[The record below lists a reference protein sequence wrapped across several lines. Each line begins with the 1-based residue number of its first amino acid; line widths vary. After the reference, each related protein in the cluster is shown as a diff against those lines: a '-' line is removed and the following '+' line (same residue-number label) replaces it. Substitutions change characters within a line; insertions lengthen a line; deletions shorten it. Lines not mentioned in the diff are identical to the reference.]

1 MRQSIYRI
9 LAAGAVLST
18 ATLVFAGSLDKQ
30 GQAWL
35 DQYKNPAQ
43 INVSGNWDTG
53 RSGFGALHLQ
63 QAQNS
68 RTVEGSGDGYKLDG
82 VVSGKTLYLLFS
94 RKDTVAFCAEVT
106 QNGET
111 ILDGTYQYRLSRLRF
126 GAGKGVCQT
135 KRYTLNLSK
144 R

>member
-1 MRQSIYRI
+1 MKQSIYRI
-9 LAAGAVLST
+9 LTAGIVLSA

-35 DQYKNPAQ
+35 DQHKDPAQ
-43 INVSGNWDTG
+43 INVSGNWDAA
-53 RSGFGALHLQ
+53 RAGFGSLQLQ
-63 QAQNS
+63 QAKDS
-68 RTVEGSGDGYKLDG
+68 RTVTGSGDGYTLDG

-111 ILDGTYQYRLSRLRF
+111 SLDGWYQYRLSRLRF

-135 KRYTLNLSK
+135 KHYRLDLSK
-144 R
+144 K